1 MSLRIL
7 IGGGSGFIG
16 RHLERS
22 LQNRGHAV
30 TIISRQLGPNR
41 ITWSEIEQKGLPQC
55 DVCIQMSG
63 AGIVDKSWTEHR
75 KSELINS
82 RVHLTA
88 LLVKAIQRMP
98 KPPAVFISGSAIG
111 YYPTHAFETFDE
123 DYRGPPAANFAGELC
138 YKWEEASAVLV
149 TQTPA
154 VRRCVLRLGL
164 VLGRDG
170 GLWPKLRLP
179 FGLAYVGP
187 FGSGNQ
193 WFPWVHVDDVVNLV
207 HWCIETPQT
216 GGVYNA
222 VAPGIITMAEFA
234 AKVRTVFQ
242 RPTIPV
248 PEFMVKLI
256 FRERAFLILEGQKVL
271 PKRTMN
277 EGFIFSYPNIEAT
290 LKSLL

>member
-1 MSLRIL
+1 VALLVVILREVCKTEVTRFVSRDLPITPPL
-7 IGGGSGFIG
+7 FLTPLHRIVT
-16 RHLERS
+16 
-22 LQNRGHAV
+22 V

-170 GLWPKLRLP
+170 GVCVDASRS
-179 FGLAYVGP
+179 LA
-187 FGSGNQ
+187 Q
-193 WFPWVHVDDVVNLV
+193 
-207 HWCIETPQT
+207 IETS
-216 GGVYNA
+216 
-222 VAPGIITMAEFA
+222 
-234 AKVRTVFQ
+234 
-242 RPTIPV
+242 
-248 PEFMVKLI
+248 
-256 FRERAFLILEGQKVL
+256 FRVGLCWTFW
-271 PKRTMN
+271 
-277 EGFIFSYPNIEAT
+277 
-290 LKSLL
+290 